1 MLICVKSNGKIN
13 IGLNIIEKLP
23 NGYHNLDMVMVPIS
37 LADELKINFK
47 KNSPEKKG
55 NLSISSNIKD
65 IPTDERN
72 ILWKIYDAFYNF
84 TKLEREEIEVYL
96 HKIIPHEAGL
106 GGGSSNGAFFLN
118 ELNKFHKNILSDDEL
133 IAIGKSVGADIP
145 FFIKNYPCRVRGIGE
160 KLEKIENNLSCDI
173 VLVKPQYFGVS
184 TKEAY
189 SLYSSLTEKKE
200 ANIEKIIK
208 GLKENDLKAV
218 EKYSE
223 NILEQGLL
231 LSNKNIQNFRNE
243 LKELEQKC
251 DVKFFMSGSGSCYY
265 SFVPKGEGKK
275 YAELL
280 KTKLSNCQI
289 HTCSFL

>member
-1 MLICVKSNGKIN
+1 MLISVKSNAKIN

-23 NGYHNLDMVMVPIS
+23 NGYHSLDMIMVPVS

-47 KNSPEKKG
+47 EKKG
-55 NLSISSNIKD
+55 NLLISSNIKD
-65 IPTDERN
+65 IPTDEKN

-84 TKLEREEIEVYL
+84 TNIERENIEIYL

-133 IAIGKSVGADIP
+133 ISLGKSIGADIP
-145 FFIKNYPCRVRGIGE
+145 FFIKNYPCRVKGIGE
-160 KLEKIENNLSCDI
+160 NLQKIENNLQYDV
-173 VLVKPQYFGVS
+173 VLVKPKFGVS

-189 SLYSSLTEKKE
+189 SLYSQLKEKKNADIDE
-200 ANIEKIIK
+200 IITA
-208 GLKENDLKAV
+208 LKENDLDTV

-231 LSNKNIQNFRNE
+231 LSDENIQNFR
-243 LKELEQKC
+243 KELMKIP
-251 DVKFFMSGSGSCYY
+251 DKKFFMSGSGSCYY
-265 SFVPKGEGKK
+265 AFSPKGEGKA
-275 YAELL
+275 YAEFL

-289 HTCSFL
+289 YSCSFL